1 MTPPILLPRPLE
13 WTCTASASG
22 LWTCTAMPGYNIS
35 RVCNSTI
42 VPVKAWVTQCQNL
55 KLGGFQISNDNLRFF
70 FETCFP
76 RSSDF
81 SMWAGAQ
88 GRCYSSR
95 SNPCP
100 SVGVRETWLVLN
112 LLHEHKTLAGLWQF
126 WADHTQL
133 QCIYSSH
140 GMGTVCV
147 TGGGLTQPAMTF
159 RVQQALLTHQ
169 SFICNTVQFCM
180 AIERF
185 KMVTSSMLI

>member
-1 MTPPILLPRPLE
+1 MQFYNCTSESMGYLMSEFKTGRILD
-13 WTCTASASG
+13 
-22 LWTCTAMPGYNIS
+22 
-35 RVCNSTI
+35 
-42 VPVKAWVTQCQNL
+42 
-55 KLGGFQISNDNLRFF
+55 FQRQFKIFF

-76 RSSDF
+76 LSSDF
-81 SMWAGAQ
+81 SMCAVAQ
-88 GRCYSSR
+88 GICYSSR

-100 SVGVRETWLVLN
+100 SVGVHETWLVLN
-112 LLHEHKTLAGLWQF
+112 LLHEHKTLAGLWQL